1 MTSRLFEKYTLNNKV
16 EVPGRLVVAP
26 LTLFSSN
33 PDGTINDEE
42 REYLKVRGTGIGLY
56 ILGATAV
63 TQNGIA
69 FISQP
74 RALSE
79 KDLPSLEERA
89 KIIKSQGAL
98 AINQIHH
105 GGALAIKEYSGLDPL
120 APSADIANQMLKEK
134 GLLKSPVKE
143 LTNEEINKI
152 IEGFGHATELSIK
165 AGYDGI
171 EIHGANNY
179 LLQQFY
185 SPFTNRRTDE
195 WGGSEEKRMNFPLKV
210 IDACCKVRE
219 KCNRPDFIIG
229 YRLSPEEPYEN
240 GLTMT
245 ETLKLIKVLMT
256 KPLQF
261 IHISQ
266 WNYYRKAHRGE
277 GAGQER
283 LKIIHEVT
291 KGKMPI
297 IGVGGLKSEKD
308 LNSAVD
314 SGFSEFIG
322 VGLASLMNKDF
333 GILLKENKGDKLNLA
348 LEPEHPEKYSIP
360 TPLWKMCL
368 LNQDWLPPIKG
379 KPVKQKE
386 FV

>member
-120 APSADIANQMLKEK
+120 APSADIANQMLKKK

-143 LTNEEINKI
+143 LTN
-152 IEGFGHATELSIK
+152 
-165 AGYDGI
+165 
-171 EIHGANNY
+171 
-179 LLQQFY
+179 
-185 SPFTNRRTDE
+185 
-195 WGGSEEKRMNFPLKV
+195 
-210 IDACCKVRE
+210 
-219 KCNRPDFIIG
+219 
-229 YRLSPEEPYEN
+229 
-240 GLTMT
+240 
-245 ETLKLIKVLMT
+245 
-256 KPLQF
+256 
-261 IHISQ
+261 
-266 WNYYRKAHRGE
+266 
-277 GAGQER
+277 
-283 LKIIHEVT
+283 
-291 KGKMPI
+291 
-297 IGVGGLKSEKD
+297 
-308 LNSAVD
+308 
-314 SGFSEFIG
+314 
-322 VGLASLMNKDF
+322 
-333 GILLKENKGDKLNLA
+333 DK
-348 LEPEHPEKYSIP
+348 
-360 TPLWKMCL
+360 
-368 LNQDWLPPIKG
+368 
-379 KPVKQKE
+379 
-386 FV
+386 

>member
-42 REYLKVRGTGIGLY
+42 REYLKIRGTGIGLY

-143 LTNEEINKI
+143 LTNDEINKI
-152 IEGFGHATELSIK
+152 I
-165 AGYDGI
+165 
-171 EIHGANNY
+171 
-179 LLQQFY
+179 
-185 SPFTNRRTDE
+185 
-195 WGGSEEKRMNFPLKV
+195 
-210 IDACCKVRE
+210 
-219 KCNRPDFIIG
+219 
-229 YRLSPEEPYEN
+229 
-240 GLTMT
+240 
-245 ETLKLIKVLMT
+245 
-256 KPLQF
+256 
-261 IHISQ
+261 
-266 WNYYRKAHRGE
+266 
-277 GAGQER
+277 
-283 LKIIHEVT
+283 
-291 KGKMPI
+291 
-297 IGVGGLKSEKD
+297 
-308 LNSAVD
+308 
-314 SGFSEFIG
+314 
-322 VGLASLMNKDF
+322 
-333 GILLKENKGDKLNLA
+333 
-348 LEPEHPEKYSIP
+348 
-360 TPLWKMCL
+360 
-368 LNQDWLPPIKG
+368 
-379 KPVKQKE
+379 
-386 FV
+386 

>member
-42 REYLKVRGTGIGLY
+42 REYLKIKGTGIGLY
-56 ILGATAV
+56 IFGATAV

-143 LTNEEINKI
+143 LTNDEINKI

-185 SPFTNRRTDE
+185 SPFTNRRQ
-195 WGGSEEKRMNFPLKV
+195 MNGVDLK
-210 IDACCKVRE
+210 
-219 KCNRPDFIIG
+219 
-229 YRLSPEEPYEN
+229 
-240 GLTMT
+240 
-245 ETLKLIKVLMT
+245 
-256 KPLQF
+256 
-261 IHISQ
+261 
-266 WNYYRKAHRGE
+266 
-277 GAGQER
+277 
-283 LKIIHEVT
+283 
-291 KGKMPI
+291 
-297 IGVGGLKSEKD
+297 KS
-308 LNSAVD
+308 V
-314 SGFSEFIG
+314 
-322 VGLASLMNKDF
+322 
-333 GILLKENKGDKLNLA
+333 
-348 LEPEHPEKYSIP
+348 
-360 TPLWKMCL
+360 
-368 LNQDWLPPIKG
+368 
-379 KPVKQKE
+379 
-386 FV
+386 